1 MHFQFEIQKLQ
12 KLKKKKQIGI
22 YIPHSSVDFKCGV
35 NRTPAVGGGSFK
47 PTENPVFNIPYK
59 KKKKS
64 FLSRINEYMIKFN
77 KKVKAFLDY
86 IDDEQFY

>member
-1 MHFQFEIQKLQ
+1 MYFQFEIQKVQ
-12 KLKKKKQIGI
+12 KKKQIGI

-47 PTENPVFNIPYK
+47 PIENPVFNIPYIPYK

-64 FLSRINEYMIKFN
+64 FLSRINEYMVKFN